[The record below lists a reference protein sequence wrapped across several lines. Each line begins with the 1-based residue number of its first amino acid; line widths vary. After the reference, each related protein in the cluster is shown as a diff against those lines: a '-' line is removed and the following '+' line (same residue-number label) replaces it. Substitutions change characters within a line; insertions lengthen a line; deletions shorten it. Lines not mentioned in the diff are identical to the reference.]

1 MALCNEDDSDFKA
14 LHKVEGLHDVVLSPQ
29 SPRNQVDD
37 TLRQEKAR
45 TLLLGERLAQ
55 ETTARAAAESLLVA
69 AVASKASMAGRIKL
83 LEETAAVQK
92 IINFTSDMISEF
104 RDDQDPEDGTA
115 SAAGGGD
122 GAAAGASS
130 SASASASTPTL
141 NPNQIK
147 LCKEDPA
154 FAAANPRLAAAIKR
168 ESAEAQKGVQ
178 AHAEGGYVAHCN
190 TAPCHAMTLHE
201 NGVGSKFD
209 SLEEATQAYLQ
220 HMQQE
225 HPEELE
231 KEEAEAVRLSQAT
244 LSDRDSPVDGE
255 ARDRLAAAGVQQ
267 RCQALVDYKH
277 IGQGR
282 NLSLV
287 KGETLILLKDE
298 GGGHFL
304 ARRER
309 DGEEGKVHQD
319 MLSDLSGGGGGGGD
333 SSANGESSLLE
344 TPNKKMASLAY
355 RISPAAKR
363 DKNSPLADKDV
374 QRRQDDILG
383 ELLQKV
389 ALCKEFTYSQGVRE
403 PGDANLQ
410 VAIAGILQD
419 AIAANSRH
427 TLGVKPPPTFEQAL
441 DSAVVVDPTVPGVA
455 ATFIRGVMERLGAA
469 IIISRGGSGGAG
481 GGGSG
486 GGGGGGA
493 GGLDFTD
500 PTSMDALASALSST
514 ANSNALDMMM
524 LEGPLSPGF
533 DINLDVT
540 PPPPFL
546 GFIAVI
552 GCPGEFF
559 ASQLLLLL
567 LLP

>member
-1 MALCNEDDSDFKA
+1 M
-14 LHKVEGLHDVVLSPQ
+14 
-29 SPRNQVDD
+29 
-37 TLRQEKAR
+37 
-45 TLLLGERLAQ
+45 
-55 ETTARAAAESLLVA
+55 
-69 AVASKASMAGRIKL
+69 
-83 LEETAAVQK
+83 
-92 IINFTSDMISEF
+92 
-104 RDDQDPEDGTA
+104 
-115 SAAGGGD
+115 
-122 GAAAGASS
+122 
-130 SASASASTPTL
+130 
-141 NPNQIK
+141 
-147 LCKEDPA
+147 
-154 FAAANPRLAAAIKR
+154 
-168 ESAEAQKGVQ
+168 
-178 AHAEGGYVAHCN
+178 
-190 TAPCHAMTLHE
+190 
-201 NGVGSKFD
+201 
-209 SLEEATQAYLQ
+209 
-220 HMQQE
+220 
-225 HPEELE
+225 
-231 KEEAEAVRLSQAT
+231 
-244 LSDRDSPVDGE
+244 
-255 ARDRLAAAGVQQ
+255 
-267 RCQALVDYKH
+267 
-277 IGQGR
+277 
-282 NLSLV
+282 
-287 KGETLILLKDE
+287 
-298 GGGHFL
+298 
-304 ARRER
+304 
-309 DGEEGKVHQD
+309 
-319 MLSDLSGGGGGGGD
+319 
-333 SSANGESSLLE
+333 
-344 TPNKKMASLAY
+344 
-355 RISPAAKR
+355 
-363 DKNSPLADKDV
+363 

-481 GGGSG
+481 GGSG

-500 PTSMDALASALSST
+500 PTSMDALASALSS
-514 ANSNALDMMM
+514 
-524 LEGPLSPGF
+524 GPLSPGF